1 MDDLHLYWG
10 DLHTHLEEID
20 RGDEILSAAR
30 ENVDFCAVLCYPFV
44 WEERGGLR
52 VESVRQRPE
61 FLAWGQALED
71 LSRRHHAPGEFVTFP
86 GYEWHG
92 NRTRWGDHNVI
103 YRREGYPLDDAW
115 ELPDLYAN
123 LRTREAIAIPHHT
136 GYQPGWR
143 GRDWSVFD
151 PALSPVMEMVSIHGS
166 SEGDLAP
173 LPMVSNPSMG
183 PRTSGGT
190 FQDALAR
197 GHRLG
202 VIGSNDYRGLP
213 GRWGIGRAAV
223 WARDLTREALWEAIH
238 ARRTYAATGDRIALR
253 FRAAGQEMGGETV
266 ARGPVTAEVDVVGS
280 SAIDRIEILHNGRVA
295 ATYCHSGAWERPA
308 AARGRWKVRVEAGWG
323 PAASYGFRP
332 EDRHWHGRMEIE
344 GGRVV
349 GAEPCFTLLGQ
360 GVDALDARACA
371 WHLTTA
377 ARTAPNPQGM
387 TQGLILEVEGGPEA
401 RCHWQVEGERVSYT
415 LAEMAAATHLV
426 ALLYESRRRVE
437 EVSGL
442 RAEDLENPDLYWHNA
457 HKALIDRAVPEKGY
471 RVAHAFGGLDLE
483 PGANWF
489 YARVTQANGQMA
501 WSSPVWV
508 TAGAGAAE
516 EGS

>member
-1 MDDLHLYWG
+1 MDDLHSTGATY
-10 DLHTHLEEID
+10 THLEEID
-20 RGDEILSAAR
+20 RGDGSPRRAR
-30 ENVDFCAVLCYPFV
+30 ERGFLCRPLLSV
-44 WEERGGLR
+44 RLGGAGGLR
-52 VESVRQRPE
+52 VESVRQRPSSWRGGRRRGL
-61 FLAWGQALED
+61 LAP
-71 LSRRHHAPGEFVTFP
+71 HHAPGSSSPSRLRVARQP
-86 GYEWHG
+86 H
-92 NRTRWGDHNVI
+92 RWGDHNVI

-123 LRTREAIAIPHHT
+123 LHTREAIAIPHHT

-213 GRWGIGRAAV
+213 GRWGIPSRRVGPRPHPRGALGR
-223 WARDLTREALWEAIH
+223 RS

-253 FRAAGQEMGGETV
+253 FRAAGQEVGGETV
-266 ARGPVTAEVDVVGS
+266 ARGPVTAEVDVGS
-280 SAIDRIEILHNGRVA
+280 SAIDRIESAQWPGGGDVLPFRRLGAPGGRPRA
-295 ATYCHSGAWERPA
+295 LEG
-308 AARGRWKVRVEAGWG
+308 ARGTGWG
-323 PAASYGFRP
+323 PAASYGFRRRTGIGTADG
-332 EDRHWHGRMEIE
+332 DR

-457 HKALIDRAVPEKGY
+457 RKALIHRAIPEKGY
-471 RVAHAFGGLDLE
+471 RVATRSAVSTWSRAPTGSTPASPRPTARWPGLRRC
-483 PGANWF
+483 GSRRA
-489 YARVTQANGQMA
+489 QG
-501 WSSPVWV
+501 
-508 TAGAGAAE
+508 E